1 MKNKKTEYTD
11 EGKNGNTAP
20 YWVEQGY
27 IHGRDEAPDGK
38 KWIQNIMSEYWILE
52 DEETPFTQSVA
63 SETYWRS

>member
-1 MKNKKTEYTD
+1 MKNEKTEYTD

-38 KWIQNIMSEYWILE
+38 KWIINIMSNYWILE

-63 SETYWRS
+63 SETYWCS